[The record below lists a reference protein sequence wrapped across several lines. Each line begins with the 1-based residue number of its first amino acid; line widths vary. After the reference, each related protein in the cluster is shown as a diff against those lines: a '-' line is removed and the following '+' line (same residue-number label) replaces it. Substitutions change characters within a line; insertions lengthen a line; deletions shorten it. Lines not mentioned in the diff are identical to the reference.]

1 MDNRLFNETSSSSS
15 SHSPLIPSLP
25 QVPLIPQQLMPSGSR
40 KDCIRLRGLPYE
52 AQVEQILEFL
62 SEHSKNIVFQ
72 GVHMVYNAQVSLSH
86 DIKVEKTCWFMSC
99 CLTGRESGQLL
110 FNFFSWKKDKL
121 DDKCVGRDSCLVIIA
136 WRIIILLLEHH
147 SKLEQE
153 KTHYHTR
160 KRAGESCSFFITGN
174 FSFVLTVVV

>member
-86 DIKVEKTCWFMSC
+86 DIKVEKTC
-99 CLTGRESGQLL
+99 
-110 FNFFSWKKDKL
+110 
-121 DDKCVGRDSCLVIIA
+121 
-136 WRIIILLLEHH
+136 
-147 SKLEQE
+147 
-153 KTHYHTR
+153 
-160 KRAGESCSFFITGN
+160 
-174 FSFVLTVVV
+174 